1 MAQILLIDFSNA
13 FNSVSREHMFRETR
27 ASLPGL
33 SSWVECCYSTE
44 LHLLFGD
51 YSLLSR
57 CGVQQGDPRVSL
69 SLFNRSLRESR
80 GRYPASFAMPGTWM
94 MALCGTPQDL
104 AAALKIIEE
113 EGPLRGLHLNRH
125 KSLLYIP
132 PGDDLG
138 NNPLPQDIP
147 VTSSGFCLLG
157 VPLGSSC
164 FCESS
169 ALDGVGKIQSALRRL
184 GDLEDSQLQTTLL
197 RSCLSLPKFNFALR
211 TCPPSVILK
220 ATSAFDA
227 AVREALEDI
236 TGGPLSDWAWLKANL
251 PCSLGGLNLRS
262 AALHAPAACISS
274 IVNSFDLVSQIL
286 GYTPNL
292 PLALPS
298 AISSLAMSSRMTTWC
313 SLEDIDV
320 PLQQKSLSRLVHEAC
335 FNTLV
340 ESASDVRSRALALS
354 SSASRGGLA
363 KCHPITSSWPLSVR
377 PRVPAVSQLLVG
389 PQNGG

>member
-1 MAQILLIDFSNA
+1 MKLLFTHILEREDLPLLSRWILLIDFSNA

-44 LHLLFGD
+44 SHLLFGD
-51 YSLLSR
+51 YSLLNC
-57 CGVQQGDPRVSL
+57 CGVQQGDPLGPLCFALTLQPIVERIKREVPSL
-69 SLFNRSLRESR
+69 LCNAWYLDD
-80 GRYPASFAMPGTWM
+80 GT
-94 MALCGTPQDL
+94 LCGTPQDL
-104 AAALKIIEE
+104 AAALKIVEE

-169 ALDGVGKIQSALRRL
+169 ALDRVGKIQSALRRL

-197 RSCLSLPKFNFALR
+197 RSCLSLNFALR

-236 TGGPLSDWAWLKANL
+236 TGSPLSDWAWLKANL

-274 IVNSFDLVSQIL
+274 IVNAQPPTGSALCHL
-286 GYTPNL
+286 L
-292 PLALPS
+292 PGQV
-298 AISSLAMSSRMTTWC
+298 I
-313 SLEDIDV
+313 
-320 PLQQKSLSRLVHEAC
+320 
-335 FNTLV
+335 
-340 ESASDVRSRALALS
+340 
-354 SSASRGGLA
+354 
-363 KCHPITSSWPLSVR
+363 
-377 PRVPAVSQLLVG
+377 
-389 PQNGG
+389 